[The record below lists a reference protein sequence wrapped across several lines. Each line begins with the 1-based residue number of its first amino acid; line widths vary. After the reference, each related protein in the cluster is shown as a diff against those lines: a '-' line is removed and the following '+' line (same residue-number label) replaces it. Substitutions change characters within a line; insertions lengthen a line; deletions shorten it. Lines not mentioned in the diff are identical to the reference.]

1 MSHRNLLF
9 LTKCLLPFSLFE
21 PLDAEERRIMQEHP
35 VGYIPSRPRDHI
47 QSETE
52 TTGKA
57 QSFAS
62 RAPMSNR
69 LRELVEQ
76 MRKEKPG

>member
-35 VGYIPSRPRDHI
+35 VTEWMVAGI
-47 QSETE
+47 QM
-52 TTGKA
+52 A
-57 QSFAS
+57 FA
-62 RAPMSNR
+62 
-69 LRELVEQ
+69 
-76 MRKEKPG
+76 EKPFR